1 MSNKQLQMLL
11 NNKKGRSEERPFY
24 EENSMY
30 RSIYTSRMKKSFKGE
45 AFLKNYNNFL
55 QQCQEKGGVIWLDK
69 EYLSN

>member
-45 AFLKNYNNFL
+45 AFLKIITIFYNNV
-55 QQCQEKGGVIWLDK
+55 KRK
-69 EYLSN
+69 EG